1 MKPPEIDERDRRWA
15 YELLSAGFSPEET
28 ARLIE
33 RPLEFI
39 VGEPSAANEST
50 TRVDVHLLVVSA
62 LGAFRAQFPRLFR
75 GSGCQ

>member
-1 MKPPEIDERDRRWA
+1 MSQQQLDERDRRWA
-15 YELLSAGFSPEET
+15 YELLSAGFSPEEA

-39 VGEPSAANEST
+39 VGEPPAPNET
-50 TRVDVHLLVVSA
+50 AMRVDVHLLVVSA
-62 LGAFRAQFPRLFR
+62 LGAFRAQFPRLFQ

>member
-1 MKPPEIDERDRRWA
+1 MSQQQFDERDRRWA
-15 YELLSAGFSPEET
+15 CELLTAGFSPEET

-39 VGEPSAANEST
+39 VGEPPAANESAM
-50 TRVDVHLLVVSA
+50 RVDVHLLVVSA

-75 GSGCQ
+75 GSASQ